1 MAGLD
6 QDIRRQLQ
14 QGAALEEN
22 LKVNLEA
29 RATPLFITDITEKST
44 KDEPSLY
51 LMGCKREALLIKTA
65 VNISCRAV
73 LCFK

>member
-1 MAGLD
+1 MAELD
-6 QDIRRQLQ
+6 QDVRRQLR

-29 RATPLFITDITEKST
+29 RATPLFITDITEKSA

-51 LMGCKREALLIKTA
+51 LMGRRKEALLIKTA
-65 VNISCRAV
+65 VNISCQAV
-73 LCFK
+73 SCFK